1 MRGNISAMKAITLT
15 EPIVATR
22 TTFDGVQVFLHA
34 DGSVS
39 DRLRF
44 IGRTKLP
51 EATMWRA
58 TADFCLYTHV
68 ELPAFIK
75 NVAKG
80 AQKFFSVRVD
90 RPESERLY
98 RHVTT
103 SAGATVYLRVR

>member
-1 MRGNISAMKAITLT
+1 MPTTT
-15 EPIVATR
+15 EIVATR

-51 EATMWRA
+51 AATMWRA
-58 TADFCLYTHV
+58 AADFSLYTHD

-75 NVAKG
+75 KVARG

-90 RPESERLY
+90 RPEAERLY
-98 RHVTT
+98 RSVVT
-103 SAGATVYLRVR
+103 SAGLTVYVRIK

>member
-1 MRGNISAMKAITLT
+1 MENTNQ
-15 EPIVATR
+15 IVATR
-22 TTFDGVQVFLHA
+22 TTFDGIQVFLHT

-51 EATMWRA
+51 VATMWRA
-58 TADFCLYTHV
+58 AADFSLYTHA

-75 NVAKG
+75 KVAKG

-98 RHVTT
+98 RSVVT
-103 SAGATVYLRVR
+103 SAGMTVYLRVA

>member
-1 MRGNISAMKAITLT
+1 MNTQD
-15 EPIVATR
+15 EIVATR
-22 TTFDGVQVFLHA
+22 TTYDGVQVFLHA

-51 EATMWRA
+51 ETTMWRA
-58 TADFCLYTHV
+58 AEDFCLYTHA

-98 RHVTT
+98 RQVVT
-103 SAGATVYLRVR
+103 SAGAKVYLRIR

>member
-1 MRGNISAMKAITLT
+1 MRRKYIITD
-15 EPIVATR
+15 PVVATR
-22 TTFDGVQVFLHA
+22 TTFDGVQVFIHA

-51 EATMWRA
+51 EVSMWRA
-58 TADFCLYTHV
+58 VGDICLYTHA

-75 NVAKG
+75 KVAKG
-80 AQKFFSVRVD
+80 AQKMFRVRID

-98 RHVTT
+98 RSIVTT
-103 SAGATVYLRVR
+103 AGTEVYIRVR